1 MSESNQQST
10 SQILKKRAK
19 QNNRGFFRR
28 LIKFLFWT
36 ALLGILIVAASAVGI
51 YYYLSKDLPK
61 ITSLADYRPPIIT
74 SVYANDG
81 QKIAEFYKERRIV
94 IPLTDMP
101 DMLKKAFIAAEDA
114 RFYSHSGIDTDA
126 LKEVM
131 EYNLSKNRFV
141 YGGSTISQ
149 QTIKNIFLTP
159 SRNPMR
165 KWHEFTLTIGM
176 ERNISKKRILSL
188 YLNIAE
194 FGRGIYGVNAAAQHY
209 WGIPASELSTNQAV
223 ELAATLP
230 APVKHNPETRTKF
243 FLKRVRKI
251 GRYF

>member
-1 MSESNQQST
+1 MLFSKIKKRSKTFFSLPGIIKTLRWSWKVLLLVFVMDTGYLIGIWPDWKIYAEGPIQQS
-10 SQILKKRAK
+10 SFIRNYISERYRHRDWPRLRWQPVSINKIPKHMIRA
-19 QNNRGFFRR
+19 
-28 LIKFLFWT
+28 
-36 ALLGILIVAASAVGI
+36 LIV
-51 YYYLSKDLPK
+51 
-61 ITSLADYRPPIIT
+61 
-74 SVYANDG
+74 
-81 QKIAEFYKERRIV
+81 
-94 IPLTDMP
+94 
-101 DMLKKAFIAAEDA
+101 AEDA

-131 EYNLSKNRFV
+131 EYNLSKKRFA

-149 QTIKNIFLTP
+149 QTIKNIFLNP

-165 KWHEFTLTIGM
+165 KWHEFVLTIGM
-176 ERNISKKRILSL
+176 ERNISKQRILSL

-209 WGIPASELSTNQAV
+209 WGIPASQLSTKQSV

-230 APVKHNPETRTKF
+230 APVKHNPKTRTKF
-243 FLKRVRKI
+243 FLKRVKKI

>member
-1 MSESNQQST
+1 MFFNKIKTKSKKLFSLPGMITTLRWSWKILLLIFVMDTGYLIGIWPDWKIYAEGPIQQS
-10 SQILKKRAK
+10 SFIRNYISEHYRHRDWPRLRWQPVSINKIPKHMVRA
-19 QNNRGFFRR
+19 
-28 LIKFLFWT
+28 
-36 ALLGILIVAASAVGI
+36 LIV
-51 YYYLSKDLPK
+51 
-61 ITSLADYRPPIIT
+61 
-74 SVYANDG
+74 
-81 QKIAEFYKERRIV
+81 
-94 IPLTDMP
+94 
-101 DMLKKAFIAAEDA
+101 AEDA

-131 EYNLSKNRFV
+131 EYNLSKKRFI

-149 QTIKNIFLTP
+149 QTIKNIFLSP

-165 KWHEFTLTIGM
+165 KWHEFALTIGM

-194 FGRGIYGVNAAAQHY
+194 FGRGIYGVNAAAKYY
-209 WGIPASELSTNQAV
+209 WGIPASRLSTKQAV

-230 APVKHNPETRTKF
+230 APVKHNPKTRSKF